1 MPLFSLMEVDMKFD
15 LVAEKMPGHDTS
27 GRVGKINK
35 APGDSVKPGDIIFTI
50 ESGKGTVDFISKY
63 SGIIDDLLINEGD
76 NIKKGQVAGHVTGE
90 KSDDDGAIKK
100 SSYSFGISK
109 PVKKEC
115 ETDVLVIGGGPGGYV
130 AAIRASQR
138 GLRVMLVEE
147 DKLGGTCL
155 NYGCIPTKSLVN
167 SVDILQKLQF
177 AGRFG
182 FETGSINVSMEKIIN
197 HKKEV
202 VSTLVSGIEHLMKV
216 NKIDYIIGTAK
227 AVDENT
233 ILAVNK
239 SQEVSIKYKN
249 LIIATG
255 AKTFMLPVE
264 GCESNDILTSKE
276 LLELNSV
283 PKSITII
290 GGGVIGMEF
299 AFIYRALGSE
309 VNVIEYLPQILN
321 SLDEDAADCIKKSAG
336 EKGIKIYEGTC
347 AVSIKTS
354 LDGHKIVEVKAGDDT
369 RYVTSERVVMAV
381 GRKANTEAL
390 DLNKLNVRLNDKNNG
405 IAVDEYMRTSN
416 PHIYAIGD
424 VTNIVQLAHVASH
437 QGIVA
442 ADHIAGIERP
452 MCYDAVP
459 SVIFTQP
466 EAGQAGMT
474 EKEAVKKGIEYIA
487 GRFPF
492 AANGKALTMDAAGG
506 FVKLIAHKAS
516 RKIIGGCVVGIH
528 AADLISI
535 ICNLISSGATIDD
548 ASHVIYAHPTVA
560 ESVHEA
566 ILDLDGM
573 GIHFGKY

>member
-1 MPLFSLMEVDMKFD
+1 MIFD
-15 LVAEKMPGHDTS
+15 LIVNKLTGHDVS

-35 APGDSVKPGDIIFTI
+35 TSGDSIKPDDIIFTI
-50 ESGKGTVDFISKY
+50 ESGKGTVDFISEY

-76 NIKKGQVAGHVTGE
+76 NIKKGQVVGHVTGE
-90 KSDDDGAIKK
+90 DTGKSTVKA
-100 SSYSFGISK
+100 SYSFGISK

-115 ETDVLVIGGGPGGYV
+115 ETDVLVVGGGPGGYV

-138 GLRVMLVEE
+138 GFNVTLVEE

-167 SVDILQKLQF
+167 SIDILQKLQS
-177 AGRFG
+177 ANRFG
-182 FETGSINVSMEKIIN
+182 FETGPINISMEKIIG
-197 HKKEV
+197 HKNEV
-202 VSTLVSGIEHLMKV
+202 VSTLVSGIEHLMKA
-216 NKIDYIIGTAK
+216 NKINYIAGSAMT
-227 AVDENT
+227 VDENT
-233 ILAVNK
+233 IVAVNK
-239 SQEVSIKYKN
+239 SHEITIKYKN
-249 LIIATG
+249 LIIAAG
-255 AKTFMLPVE
+255 SRTFILPIE
-264 GCESNDILTSKE
+264 GCEDNDILTSKE
-276 LLELNSV
+276 LLELERV

-321 SLDEDAADCIKKSAG
+321 SLDEDAVHYIKKSAG

-347 AVSIKTS
+347 AASIKTS
-354 LDGHKIVEVKAGDDT
+354 LDGHKIVEVKAGDNT
-369 RYVTSERVVMAV
+369 GYVTSEKVVMAV

-390 DLNKLNVRLNDKNNG
+390 DLSKLNVRLNDKNNG

-416 PHIYAIGD
+416 PHIYAVGD

-452 MCYDAVP
+452 MRYDTVP

-474 EKEAVKKGIEYIA
+474 EKEAVKKGIEYIT

-492 AANGKALTMDAAGG
+492 AANGKALTMDAGEG

-535 ICNLISSGATIDD
+535 ICNLISFGAVIDD